1 MKVTSLSEFSTEKV
15 SFSDVEKVSFNSNDF
30 ERININVEY
39 SDGEVGSLIL
49 ETDNCFSFGLQSD
62 KEKFENGSGYTLPI
76 VMFRRS
82 PSGELHPTEHQA
94 KFMDTFNKIVEKCIS
109 HLRSLGREFTENI
122 SKCMFLKESSS
133 PMLYT
138 KLRYGVRDDE
148 ILTPFYELC
157 SGEEDNDDEIDPMK
171 FLNKKCQVR
180 AAVRFH
186 SIYIGKTV
194 SLQVKLVEVNVRST
208 KKQKRQRLLRR

>member
-1 MKVTSLSEFSTEKV
+1 MKVTSLSEFSAEKV

-82 PSGELHPTEHQA
+82 PSGELHPTEHQQNCGKMHISSQISRKRIYRKYFKVHVCERIFFTNA
-94 KFMDTFNKIVEKCIS
+94 IHKIATW
-109 HLRSLGREFTENI
+109 R
-122 SKCMFLKESSS
+122 
-133 PMLYT
+133 
-138 KLRYGVRDDE
+138 
-148 ILTPFYELC
+148 
-157 SGEEDNDDEIDPMK
+157 
-171 FLNKKCQVR
+171 
-180 AAVRFH
+180 
-186 SIYIGKTV
+186 
-194 SLQVKLVEVNVRST
+194 
-208 KKQKRQRLLRR
+208 